1 MSSMNRREFAC
12 SAMAASTVAM
22 LGQQRR
28 SSPKAKKP
36 NVLFIMADEWRA
48 QAFGYAGDPNA
59 HTPTIDRFAAESV
72 NFEQMISC
80 LPVCCP
86 ARASMLTGQYPL
98 THGVYINDVEL
109 KPKGT
114 TLGEA
119 FQNAGYETGYVGKW
133 HVYGSPDGKYG
144 RREAY
149 IPPPRHFGFKYWK
162 VAECCHDYNHSFY
175 YEGDDPTKKFWE
187 GYDANAQTDDVCRY
201 IRDYASK
208 DKPYFMV
215 LSWGPPHF
223 PLATAPEEYRAKYKD
238 RAITLRENVAPGLKA
253 EAINDL
259 RGYYAHI
266 EALDD
271 CFARVLETV
280 AATGERENTIIVFT
294 SDHGDMMR
302 SQGLT
307 TKLYPWEESARVPLL
322 IRYPRKYGK
331 TGKRTQALIGTP
343 DLMPTLLGLSELPVP
358 STVQGTDFSQLSVTK
373 RTVGPATT
381 AFLHM
386 PVPITTARNY
396 GIAEYR
402 AVRNARFTYA
412 RSIRGPWLLY
422 DNQNDP
428 YQTRN
433 LSGRPEMG
441 DVQVQ
446 LEVEL
451 NAWLKALGDKFLP
464 ADVYLE
470 RDNLT
475 HYMEPYAPVTFT
487 RSPWGDWQSTIPIR
501 KLSVDGPLKNLYD
514 NPQAEMILLREV
526 PRMDEPGF
534 HKLAT
539 SNSLREVQHARLPIS
554 QDTLNRVEESLA
566 ALPGNV
572 QE

>member
-1 MSSMNRREFAC
+1 MSSITRREFAG
-12 SAMAASTVAM
+12 SVLAASTATM

-28 SSPKAKKP
+28 SAPKAKRP

-59 HTPTIDRFAAESV
+59 HTPAIDSFEAESV
-72 NFEQMISC
+72 NFDQMVSC

-86 ARASMLTGQYPL
+86 ARSSMLTGQYPL

-133 HVYGSPDGKYG
+133 HVYGSPDGMYG
-144 RREAY
+144 RREAF
-149 IPPPRHFGFKYWK
+149 IPPDKHFGFKYWK
-162 VAECCHDYNHSFY
+162 VAECCHDYDHSFY
-175 YEGDDPTKKFWE
+175 YEGDDPTKKYWP
-187 GYDANAQTDDVCRY
+187 GYDADAQTDDVCQY
-201 IRDYASK
+201 IRDHAGK

-223 PLATAPEEYRAKYKD
+223 PLSTAPEKYRERYKD
-238 RAITLRENVAPGLKA
+238 RTIVLRENVAPNLDTV
-253 EAINDL
+253 AIDDL

-266 EALDD
+266 EALND
-271 CFARVLETV
+271 CFARLIETV
-280 AATGERENTIIVFT
+280 NATGESEDTIILFT

-331 TGKRTQALIGTP
+331 KGQRTQALMGTP
-343 DLMPTLLGLSELPVP
+343 DIMPTLLSLSGIAAPR
-358 STVQGTDFSQLSVTK
+358 TVQGTDFSNLSVAK

-422 DNQNDP
+422 DNQKDP
-428 YQTRN
+428 YQKNN
-433 LSGRPEMG
+433 LCGRPEAK
-441 DVQVQ
+441 DVQAR
-446 LEVEL
+446 LDAEL

-464 ADVYLE
+464 ANVYLE
-470 RDNLT
+470 RDKLT
-475 HYMEPYAPVTFT
+475 NYMEPYAPVTFT
-487 RSPWGDWQSTIPIR
+487 RSPWGDWQSTIRIR
-501 KLSVDGPLKNLYD
+501 RLSVDGLLKNLYD
-514 NPQAEMILLREV
+514 DPQAKAILLREV
-526 PRMDEPGF
+526 PRMDEAAF
-534 HKLAT
+534 RKLAT
-539 SNSLREVQHARLPIS
+539 NNSLREVQHARLPIPQS
-554 QDTLNRVEESLA
+554 TLDRIEVALA

-572 QE
+572 ER